1 MHPVSPHPIRAL
13 PDDLIN
19 QIAAGEVIERP
30 ASIVKELLENSLD
43 AGASAIRIEV
53 DGGGIERIAVT
64 DDGHGIAA
72 DDLVLALERHCT
84 SKVSV
89 YDDLAAIT
97 SLGFRGEALA
107 SIGAVAEVNL
117 ISRRAED
124 PHAWH
129 ITTGPRQRGGQPRP
143 ISGATGTT
151 ITVRDLFATVP
162 VRRQFLRRA
171 QTELLHIQQLLRAL
185 AFCVPAV
192 ALTLVC
198 DRSRTWLAPATRDER
213 SALLRWR
220 AVFGAEFARDARYV
234 DIQWDGM
241 RVYGWVGPAALAR
254 SQNDLQFVAVNG
266 RLIRDRQI
274 AHGIRIAYGSEV
286 PAGRNPT
293 YALHIE
299 IPPMEVDVNVH
310 PTKSEV
316 RFKRLRDVHDL
327 IYSATRQALREP
339 LVVTATPGAPNQ
351 HARQST
357 LTDSTPSHTRSTVT
371 QAIRAFSNAPTPS
384 AMQQGNALVGARY
397 SVTQD
402 AREQWLVWDLV
413 RWFEQLLETLGPTP
427 EVRLLMIPVRLPTP
441 PPASV
446 LQVLKTLARVGFEVT
461 EVAPE
466 RWVLRGVPAVL
477 PDFDPRIF
485 VEQLLRVDD
494 PITAAVALA
503 AACELPT
510 DLRARATRL
519 AEWAA
524 LATSRGIAPGKY
536 QRTLGP
542 EMLAGIF
549 AGPAGV

>member
-1 MHPVSPHPIRAL
+1 MNPVSHHPIRAL

-53 DGGGIERIAVT
+53 EGGGIERIAVT
-64 DDGHGIAA
+64 DDGHGIAP

-84 SKVSV
+84 SKVSG

-129 ITTGPRQRGGQPRP
+129 ITIGPRQRVGQPRP

-234 DIQWDGM
+234 DIQLDGM
-241 RVYGWVGPAALAR
+241 RVSGWVGPAALAR

-299 IPPMEVDVNVH
+299 ISPTEVDVNVH

-339 LVVTATPGAPNQ
+339 LVSTTAPVALNP
-351 HARQST
+351 HARQSAP
-357 LTDSTPSHTRSTVT
+357 TDSTPSHPRSPVT
-371 QAIRAFSNAPTPS
+371 QAIHAFSNAPTPS
-384 AMQQGNALVGARY
+384 VLQQGNAPVGARY
-397 SVTQD
+397 CVLQD
-402 AREQWLVWDLV
+402 ACEQWRVWDLV

-427 EVRLLMIPVRLPTP
+427 EVRRLMIPVRLPTP

-446 LQVLKTLARVGFEVT
+446 LQALQTLARVGFEVT

-485 VEQLLRVDD
+485 MAQLLRLDG
-494 PITAAVALA
+494 PIAAAVALA

-524 LATSRGIAPGKY
+524 FANARGIAPGKY
-536 QRTLGP
+536 QRTLDP
-542 EMLAGIF
+542 AALARLF
-549 AGPAGV
+549 ESTAGH